1 MLEKRLSGCLYV
13 KCLEEGLAQ
22 DNHVTTLAITITI
35 KMQKG
40 ILNWYRWI
48 KILDYFSIKVISPS
62 ELVYLMKI
70 IAVVGRTYKH
80 FSFTQKK
87 TKEVFY
93 FFQDVGKD
101 ANSQGSMSV
110 ISETKDGIKS

>member
-1 MLEKRLSGCLYV
+1 MSGCSYV

-22 DNHVTTLAITITI
+22 GNRVTTLVITITI

-40 ILNWYRWI
+40 ILNCYRWI

-87 TKEVFY
+87 TK
-93 FFQDVGKD
+93 
-101 ANSQGSMSV
+101 GSILLFPGCRERCKLPGFNVNDS
-110 ISETKDGIKS
+110 